1 MNLDSEFRIQ
11 KQMQKPLTEI
21 SGFGG
26 DRKIKMTNRSL
37 ERERERGR
45 EIFGSEKELSL
56 GPLDQRVNNANPG

>member
-11 KQMQKPLTEI
+11 KQKQKPLTEI

-37 ERERERGR
+37 EGERKRERNFWERKR
-45 EIFGSEKELSL
+45 TEFGSVGSES
-56 GPLDQRVNNANPG
+56 

>member
-37 ERERERGR
+37 ERERKRERNFWER
-45 EIFGSEKELSL
+45 KRIEFGSVGSES
-56 GPLDQRVNNANPG
+56 